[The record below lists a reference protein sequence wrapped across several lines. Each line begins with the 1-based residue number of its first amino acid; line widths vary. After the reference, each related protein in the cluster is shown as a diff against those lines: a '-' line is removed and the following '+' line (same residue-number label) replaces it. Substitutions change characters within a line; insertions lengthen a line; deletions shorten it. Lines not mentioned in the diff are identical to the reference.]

1 MLSTILDYIGGE
13 REIRTLDTCFST
25 YAPLAGEYLRPLGQL
40 TLNFNLAQHAE
51 CKELSL
57 DHHTVVQKVFL
68 LLAVYPQ
75 RFFSF
80 LRLVVFLQLFHTLA

>member
-40 TLNFNLAQHAE
+40 TLNFNLVLHAE

-57 DHHTVVQKVFL
+57 DHHTVAQKVFL
-68 LLAVYPQ
+68 LLAANPQ
-75 RFFSF
+75 KFFSF
-80 LRLVVFLQLFHTLA
+80 LHRLVFLQLFHTSA

>member
-40 TLNFNLAQHAE
+40 TLNFNLAPRPGLE
-51 CKELSL
+51 PGTCGL
-57 DHHTVVQKVFL
+57 TV
-68 LLAVYPQ
+68 
-75 RFFSF
+75 RRS
-80 LRLVVFLQLFHTLA
+80 TD

>member
-40 TLNFNLAQHAE
+40 TLNFN
-51 CKELSL
+51 
-57 DHHTVVQKVFL
+57 
-68 LLAVYPQ
+68 
-75 RFFSF
+75 
-80 LRLVVFLQLFHTLA
+80 